1 MLIPKFILSRE
12 FIRLKILIFVISI
25 LLEVYYKYLIVP
37 EYNHLGFNIDF
48 NIVKY
53 IISKFGFIFLLY
65 LSYIIYNKN
74 KFLYSIYLLLV
85 FFFYIPNAILFSY
98 ANGNFGP
105 FLSNLFFVA
114 TFVLSAFVK
123 IKLPSFV
130 VPEKYLSIILLMA
143 SLFFIIPI
151 VFTFKTDIY
160 LKTLLLK
167 NIYETRE
174 LFSLKSTGAVNY
186 FYHSAVK
193 TILPVG
199 LIFFMIKKKPIFII
213 LYFFI
218 LLYLFV
224 ISGNKFVY
232 FTAIILI
239 YFYYVG
245 KDYLSKIS
253 YFFLITILL
262 FLLFP
267 VIDYGIIRS
276 GKLVFSGTFV
286 NRFLFIPALL
296 TQWYFDF
303 FEGKHFYFA
312 ESHFFNLFFH
322 SPYDMPVGFLISKV
336 YLNTTDAYANN
347 GIVSDG
353 FMNLGYF
360 GVVLFSVL
368 FALLFSLFNSMKLH
382 VGYYGLFFSF
392 IYMILSAP
400 LLGCFITGGILIF
413 IFLGTFVL
421 REKLI

>member
-1 MLIPKFILSRE
+1 MLIPKFILPRE

-85 FFFYIPNAILFSY
+85 FFFYIPNSILFSY
-98 ANGNFGP
+98 ANGGFGP
-105 FLSNLFFVA
+105 FLSNLFFVSI
-114 TFVLSAFVK
+114 FVLSAFVN
-123 IKLPSFV
+123 IKLPSFI
-130 VPEKYLSIILLMA
+130 VPKKYSVFILLMA
-143 SLFFIIPI
+143 SLFFILPI

-174 LFSLKSTGAVNY
+174 LFSLKATGAVNY
-186 FYHSAVK
+186 FYHLAVK
-193 TILPVG
+193 TILPIG

-213 LYFFI
+213 LYFLI

-224 ISGNKFVY
+224 ISGHKFVY

-312 ESHFFNLFFH
+312 ESHFFNRFFH

-400 LLGCFITGGILIF
+400 LLGCFITGGIIIF
-413 IFLGTFVL
+413 IFLGIFVL